1 MTSNALKL
9 FREIPRDSVAGG
21 SGFSQCLI
29 GLSETG
35 FLTERADFQLPITPF
50 LRTWLGCAME
60 GTMRG
65 SAV

>member
-21 SGFSQCLI
+21 GGFSQCLI

-35 FLTERADFQLPITPF
+35 FLTERADFQLPIRPF
-50 LRTWLGCAME
+50 IRTDLLCVAQLL
-60 GTMRG
+60 
-65 SAV
+65 